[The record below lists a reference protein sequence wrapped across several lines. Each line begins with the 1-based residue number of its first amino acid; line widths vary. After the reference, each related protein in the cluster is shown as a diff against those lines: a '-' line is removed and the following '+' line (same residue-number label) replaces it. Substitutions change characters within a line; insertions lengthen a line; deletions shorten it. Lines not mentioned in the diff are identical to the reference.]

1 MNNYINI
8 QDDINS
14 INSINNINNSNNDMI
29 FFIKNELNI
38 LDYNRIKNMK
48 RNKRKLFNNNEE
60 SLVDQLLQK
69 PIPKRI
75 SKIKIPSET
84 FEIPSYKDYKW
95 LLINDYNIKNLKEI
109 LKSYNKKI
117 SGNKDELLI
126 RTYNYLYLSYNSIYI
141 QKIFRKCL
149 IKNYIALHG
158 PAVKNRNICINDIDF
173 CTMEKIS
180 DIPYGQFISY
190 KDARNNIYG
199 FNILSI
205 YNIYL
210 QNNKLENP
218 FTKDTLDEKI
228 LSQILTFI
236 NYSKLLKQDTNITFQ
251 SLKPI
256 ERSDR
261 INLRIISIFHQ
272 INLLGNYSN
281 SIWFNN
287 LSKSSLILFLNELI
301 DIWNYRA
308 NLLPTTKCE
317 ICPPN
322 GNPFKNYIIPNMYT
336 LSYNEIKKRC
346 VNILDI
352 LINTGINQESR
363 SLGAYYVL
371 ACLTLVNND
380 EAEAMPWLYQ
390 AVMHN

>member
-48 RNKRKLFNNNEE
+48 RNKRKLFHNNEE
-60 SLVDQLLQK
+60 NLIDSLLQK
-69 PIPKRI
+69 SIPKRI
-75 SKIKIPSET
+75 SKIKITPDT

-117 SGNKDELLI
+117 SGNKDELLV
-126 RTYNYLYLSYNSIYI
+126 RTYNYLYLSYNCIFI

-149 IKNYIALHG
+149 IKNYNSLHG
-158 PAVKNRNICINDIDF
+158 PGLKNRDLCINNIDF

-180 DIPYGQFISY
+180 DIPYNQFISY
-190 KDARNNIYG
+190 IDRRNNIYG

-210 QNNKLENP
+210 QNKKLENP
-218 FTKDTLDEKI
+218 FTKDILDEKI
-228 LSQILTFI
+228 LTQILTYI
-236 NYSKLLKQDTNITFQ
+236 RYSKLLKLDTNINFQ
-251 SLKPI
+251 QLKPI

-261 INLRIISIFHQ
+261 INLRIISIFHE

-287 LSKSSLILFLNELI
+287 LSKNSLILFLNELI

-352 LINTGINQESR
+352 LVNTGINQESR
-363 SLGAYYVL
+363 GLGAYYIL

-380 EAEAMPWLYQ
+380 AAEAMPWLYQ